1 MTDRSPEHAN
11 RYRAQITEELDSIDE
26 LMAASEEDRSPV
38 QLDQQ
43 SAGRLTRMDAMQRQ
57 AMASETQ
64 RRRQLRRRKLEQALK
79 RIDEGEFGYCAECGE
94 TIPDGRLDVDP
105 TFHLCVKCAD

>member
-1 MTDRSPEHAN
+1 MKDKHQERLD
-11 RYRAQITEELDSIDE
+11 RYRPRVIEELSNLGGLMETSAEDS
-26 LMAASEEDRSPV
+26 RPV

-43 SAGRLTRMDAMQRQ
+43 SVGRLARMDAMQWQ

-64 RRRQLRRRKLEQALK
+64 RRRQNRRAQLLQTLK
-79 RIDEGEFGYCAECGE
+79 RMDDNEFGYCVNCGE
-94 TIPDGRLDVDP
+94 EIPDGRLNIDP

>member
-1 MTDRSPEHAN
+1 
-11 RYRAQITEELDSIDE
+11 
-26 LMAASEEDRSPV
+26 V

-43 SAGRLTRMDAMQRQ
+43 SVGRLARMDAMQQQ

-64 RRRQLRRRKLEQALK
+64 RRRQNRRVQLLQTLK
-79 RIDEGEFGYCAECGE
+79 RMDESEFGYCTNCGE
-94 TIPDGRLDVDP
+94 EIPDGRLNIDP

>member
-1 MTDRSPEHAN
+1 MKNSNQGRLD
-11 RYRAQITEELDSIDE
+11 RYRLRIIEELNNLGGLIETSADDS
-26 LMAASEEDRSPV
+26 RPV

-43 SAGRLTRMDAMQRQ
+43 SVGRLARMDAMQQQ

-64 RRRQLRRRKLEQALK
+64 RRRQNRRVQLQQTLK
-79 RIDEGEFGYCAECGE
+79 RMDENEFGYCTNCGE
-94 TIPDGRLDVDP
+94 EIPDGRLNIDP